1 MRVGRAEGRLLAL
14 VGLVLMSL
22 GMRTA
27 TSAFS
32 PVFEEIDAELHL
44 GTVVLGVVGALPLAA
59 FAVSGFLAP
68 RLARRFGLESALVG
82 ALIAIVVGQAAR
94 ALAGEVALVVGGT
107 VVTMLGIG
115 VANVLMPPIV
125 KRYFPDRIGVVS
137 AVYITLFGI
146 GAASPGFFAV
156 PLSDA
161 LGWRPT
167 LAGWALTV
175 AVAIVPWL
183 ILARRPR
190 VATGPIDVVVPESG
204 TAPGALARSPI
215 AWALVLVLIGSASAG
230 YNAAAWLP
238 SILHDLAG
246 VDRATAGVLAGVLF
260 AMSIPAALLVPLWA
274 TRPRA
279 AVLTI
284 LFAVVVGVVGWGG
297 LLVAPTAAPVLWCV
311 LIGLTGVSFPLALT
325 QIAARARNPRVAA
338 RLSGFVQGIGYVSTG
353 VIVFSIGI
361 IHSVAGDWTLALI
374 VMAVSAVVPLPAAF
388 ILSRP
393 RDLA

>member
-1 MRVGRAEGRLLAL
+1 VTLNRSEGRVLAL
-14 VGLVLMSL
+14 VGVVLMSL

-32 PVFEEIDAELHL
+32 PVFEQIDGELRL
-44 GTVVLGVVGALPLAA
+44 GTLVLGVVGAVPLAA
-59 FAVSGFLAP
+59 FAISGFLAP
-68 RLARRFGLESALVG
+68 RLARRFGLETALVG
-82 ALIAIVVGQAAR
+82 ALVAILVGQVAR
-94 ALAGEVALVVGGT
+94 ALAGEAVLVVGGT
-107 VVTMLGIG
+107 VVTMFGIG

-125 KRYFPDRIGVVS
+125 KRYFPDRIGIVS
-137 AVYITLFGI
+137 AVYITLFGL
-146 GAASPGFFAV
+146 GAATPGFFAV

-161 LGWRPT
+161 FGWRPI
-167 LAGWALTV
+167 LAVWAVTV
-175 AVAIVPWL
+175 AAAVIPWL

-190 VATGPIDVVVPESG
+190 VATGPIDIVVPETGS
-204 TAPGALARSPI
+204 APGALVRSPI

-246 VDRATAGVLAGVLF
+246 LDRATAGVLSGILF

-274 TRPRA
+274 TRTRA
-279 AVLTI
+279 AVVTLV
-284 LFAVVVGVVGWGG
+284 FAVVVGVAGWGG

-311 LIGLTGVSFPLALT
+311 LVGLTGVNFPLALT

-338 RLSGFVQGIGYVSTG
+338 RLSGFVQGIGYVVTG
-353 VIVFSIGI
+353 VLVFAIGI
-361 IHSVAGDWTLALI
+361 VHSVAGDWTVALV
-374 VMAVSAVVPLPAAF
+374 VMAISALVPLPAVF

>member
-1 MRVGRAEGRLLAL
+1 
-14 VGLVLMSL
+14 
-22 GMRTA
+22 MRTA

-32 PVFEEIDAELHL
+32 PVFDEIDADLHL
-44 GTVVLGVVGALPLAA
+44 GTLVLGVVGALPLGA

-68 RLARRFGLESALVG
+68 RLARGLGLETALVG
-82 ALIAIVVGQAAR
+82 ALVAIVVGQVAR
-94 ALAGEVALVVGGT
+94 AVAGEAVVVVVGT
-107 VVTMLGIG
+107 VVAMLGIG
-115 VANVLMPPIV
+115 VANVFMPPIV

-161 LGWRPT
+161 IGWRPT
-167 LAGWALTV
+167 LAVWALTV
-175 AVAIVPWL
+175 AAAIIPWL
-183 ILARRPR
+183 VLARRPR
-190 VATGPIDVVVPESG
+190 VATGPIDIVVPEGG
-204 TAPGALARSPI
+204 TASGALVRSPI
-215 AWALVLVLIGSASAG
+215 AWGLVLVLIGSASSG

-246 VDRATAGVLAGVLF
+246 VDRVTAGVLAGLLF
-260 AMSIPAALLVPLWA
+260 TMSIPAALLVPLWA
-274 TRPRA
+274 TRPRP
-279 AVLTI
+279 AVITI
-284 LFAVVVGVVGWGG
+284 FFAVVVGVTGWAG
-297 LLVAPTAAPVLWCV
+297 LLLAPTAAPALWCV

-338 RLSGFVQGIGYVSTG
+338 RLSGFVQGIGYVATG
-353 VIVFSIGI
+353 AIVFSIAI
-361 IHSVAGDWTLALI
+361 LHSATGDWTVAI
-374 VMAVSAVVPLPAAF
+374 VVMALGAVIPLPAAF